1 MKNIFKSMVYTG
13 AALLAL
19 GSCKDLDTKP
29 YVGEVSEL
37 VYQDPAS
44 YKQILAKLYA
54 GLAVSGIKPKDDDV
68 DLKNYDGG
76 SQGYMRV
83 YWYLQEFPTDEAIV
97 GWGDPGL
104 PDLHKMSW
112 TASNQWSSAFY
123 SRILYQAT
131 VANEFLR
138 ETTDEKLS
146 ARGISNSDDIKNFRA
161 EARFIRALVYSHGID
176 LFGSIPLV
184 TEADKVGSALPK
196 QATRAELFSYLESE
210 LKALENEL
218 PDARTNEYGR
228 ADKAAAWMTLA
239 KLYLNAE
246 VYTGQAKYSE
256 AAVYAKKVIDAGFVL
271 SADYQHN
278 FLADNDTS
286 KEIIFPINFDGNE
299 TQTWGGTT
307 TLIHA
312 SIGGTMNPTDFGVD
326 GGWGGFRT
334 TKELVALFSDKA
346 DKRALFYS
354 SGQNL
359 EIDNITTFTDGY
371 AVTKWK
377 NVKKDGKPGKNLTHT
392 DTDFQL
398 FRLADA
404 HLMYAEAVVRG
415 GAGDGALALTLVN
428 ALRTR
433 AGAAK
438 LTALTLDNLLAE
450 RGRELF
456 WEGHRRTDLIRFGK
470 FTTGY
475 NWAWKGGVKA
485 GKDVEAFRTLFPLAA
500 TDLVANPTLKQN
512 QGY

>member
-1 MKNIFKSMVYTG
+1 MGV
-13 AALLAL
+13 ALLTL
-19 GSCKDLDTKP
+19 NSCKDLNTTP
-29 YVGEVSEL
+29 YVGKVSEL
-37 VYQDPAS
+37 VYKDPNS
-44 YKQILAKLYA
+44 YKEILAKLYA

-83 YWYLQEFPTDEAIV
+83 YWYLQEFPTDEAVV

-104 PDLHKMSW
+104 PDLHKMNW
-112 TASNQWSSAFY
+112 TAANQWSSAFY

-138 ETTDEKLS
+138 ETTDDKLS
-146 ARGISNSDDIKNFRA
+146 GRGIAVTDDIRNFRA

-176 LFGSIPLV
+176 LFGNIPLV
-184 TEADKVGSALPK
+184 TENDKVGSALPK
-196 QATRAELFSYLESE
+196 QATRAELFAYLEAE
-210 LKALENEL
+210 LKALETEL
-218 PDARTNEYGR
+218 PNARANEYGR

-239 KLYLNAE
+239 RLYLNAE
-246 VYTGQAKYSE
+246 VYTGQKKYTE
-256 AAVYAKKVIDAGFVL
+256 AAVYAKKVIDAGYTL
-271 SADYQHN
+271 APAYSQN

-286 KEIIFPINFDGNE
+286 KETIFPINFDGNE

-307 TLIHA
+307 TLVHA
-312 SIGGTMNPTDFGVD
+312 SVGGTMNPADFGVD

-334 TKELVALFSDKA
+334 TKELVALFTDKN
-346 DKRALFYS
+346 DKRAMFYS
-354 SGQNL
+354 SGQTL
-359 EIDNITTFTDGY
+359 DIESITTFTDGY

-377 NVKKDGKPGKNLTHT
+377 NVKKDGTPGKNLTHT
-392 DTDFQL
+392 DTDFPL

-415 GAGDGALALTLVN
+415 GTGDANLALTLVN

-433 AGAAK
+433 AGAAS
-438 LTALTLDNLLAE
+438 LTSLTLDNLLAE

-470 FTTGY
+470 FTSGY

-485 GKDVEAFRTLFPLAA
+485 GKDVEDFRTLYPLAA
-500 TDLVANPTLKQN
+500 TDLVANPTITQN
-512 QGY
+512 KGY

>member
-1 MKNIFKSMVYTG
+1 
-13 AALLAL
+13 
-19 GSCKDLDTKP
+19 
-29 YVGEVSEL
+29 
-37 VYQDPAS
+37 
-44 YKQILAKLYA
+44 
-54 GLAVSGIKPKDDDV
+54 
-68 DLKNYDGG
+68 
-76 SQGYMRV
+76 
-83 YWYLQEFPTDEAIV
+83 
-97 GWGDPGL
+97 
-104 PDLHKMSW
+104 MSW

-146 ARGISNSDDIKNFRA
+146 ARGIPNSDDIKNFRA

-196 QATRAELFSYLESE
+196 QATRAELFTYLESE

-256 AAVYAKKVIDAGFVL
+256 AAVYAKKVVDAGYAL

-334 TKELVALFSDKA
+334 TKELVGLFTDKN

-415 GAGDGALALTLVN
+415 GTGDATLALTLVN

-456 WEGHRRTDLIRFGK
+456 WEAHRRTDLIRFGK

-500 TDLVANPTLKQN
+500 TDLVANPTLRQN